1 MERSGK
7 EQKMEVSDGKNSR
20 LFERRR
26 EADGQGL
33 RAALTEN
40 TSCIGLIYLI
50 GEHKRI
56 CMDTGTIVV
65 FDKPRK
71 GHGMGF
77 LRACAREYVNIV
89 HGFVKV
95 HDEL

>member
-1 MERSGK
+1 MERIVDCSK
-7 EQKMEVSDGKNSR
+7 RDAR
-20 LFERRR
+20 LM
-26 EADGQGL
+26 DSLLKGP

-50 GEHKRI
+50 GEQKRI

-65 FDKPRK
+65 FDKPGKRD
-71 GHGMGF
+71 GMEF

-89 HGFVKV
+89 HGFVKGQ
-95 HDEL
+95 